1 MKVQELLHFRG
12 KTQSALAD
20 ALGFSQG
27 YFSEVCS
34 GKKPLLLS
42 KVLPLAE
49 LIGAPVEDVVRAF
62 EKVRQQH
69 E

>member
-12 KTQSALAD
+12 KTQSTLAC
-20 ALGFSQG
+20 ALGISQG
-27 YFSEVCS
+27 YFSELCAGRKTIPS
-34 GKKPLLLS
+34 PL
-42 KVLPLAE
+42 VIPLAE
-49 LIGAPVEDVVRAF
+49 LIGASIEDVHRAF